1 MSEYII
7 RERLELNFA
16 QVPKTALKDKRLSL
30 KAKGLYSYLFSLPE
44 DWKVYKTEIVKNCA
58 DGKDSMNAAF
68 KELEMYG
75 YLSSTPIRD
84 PETKQFKGM
93 LLSLHIEP
101 MSISR
106 NGKTVNRLTDNGKP
120 DSNNTVSTNTSL
132 FNNNDSYTNEIKKF
146 KIPSFEEVE
155 QYFICLK
162 RADDAVK
169 FYNFYKSKGWMVGR
183 NKMKDWQAAAQ
194 GFVRDDKIKTPKQK
208 TFQGVNDMMQNFNDI

>member
-16 QVPKTALKDKRLSL
+16 QVPKTALKDKNLSL

-44 DWKVYKTEIVKNCA
+44 DWKVYKTEIVKNCS

-68 KELEMYG
+68 KELEKYG

-93 LLSLHIEP
+93 ILTLRIEP
-101 MSISR
+101 LRISR
-106 NGKTVNRLTDNGKP
+106 DGEPGNGFPGNGKP
-120 DSNNTVSTNTSL
+120 ASNNTDSTNTSL
-132 FNNNDSYTNEIKKF
+132 FNNNDSDIMKKF
-146 KIPSFEEVE
+146 KIPNIEEVQE
-155 QYFICLK
+155 YFRLLK
-162 RADDAVK
+162 KDDDAVK

-194 GFVRDDKIKTPKQK
+194 NFVRDDNKKDKKTKAIN
-208 TFQGVNDMMQNFNDI
+208 GVADMINNFADI